1 MEIGGMLTNALQNT
15 FYEQLSQQSLK
26 IDLV

>member
-15 FYEQLSQQSLK
+15 FHEKLSQQSLK